1 MVNCFLPHGRLYLG
15 FGERC
20 ESVPVQAG
28 EVSVD
33 VGQRPLGLGQQL
45 QPT

>member
-1 MVNCFLPHGRLYLG
+1 MNCFIPHGRLYLC

-20 ESVPVQAG
+20 ESIPVQAG

-33 VGQRPLGLGQQL
+33 VGERPLGLGQQL

>member
-1 MVNCFLPHGRLYLG
+1 MLYLC
-15 FGERC
+15 FGELC